1 VTAIYPRYGPKD
13 GGSFIQV
20 WGENFLNFGDNTRC
34 NFGSKSVQAHFISNT
49 FITCMSPFSDVVEKA
64 IPFSVSMNK
73 QQNSKEKIDYWYYNW
88 PQVVELVPNY
98 GPNSGGN
105 RVIIKGNNFM
115 PFNFT
120 EDIDNSNDTF
130 CIFEGIGKVRAY
142 ALNST
147 KVYCEAPPNYVTE
160 KTTVEVT
167 LNNQQYTDDNIP
179 YFYYKPPQVFDADPR
194 EGPTRGGTEVVIFGA
209 KFQQGKN
216 ITCKFGAK
224 TTRGVFIDSNR
235 ISCVS
240 PPVERAGYVPLSIA
254 YEGEKYDSETIKYLY
269 YDTPELR
276 SFYPT
281 CGPIT
286 GYTQITIEGKNFLD
300 MGFGKAKC
308 IFNNTY
314 VMNATIMDSDV
325 IKCDSPPLP
334 EGMFISNG
342 TQAPWYNISI
352 SLNGRENAAV
362 KGHFTYYVDP
372 IFRSITP
379 NLGPL
384 SGGTLSKIEGT
395 GFA

>member
-1 VTAIYPRYGPKD
+1 
-13 GGSFIQV
+13 
-20 WGENFLNFGDNTRC
+20 
-34 NFGSKSVQAHFISNT
+34 
-49 FITCMSPFSDVVEKA
+49 
-64 IPFSVSMNK
+64 
-73 QQNSKEKIDYWYYNW
+73 
-88 PQVVELVPNY
+88 VVELVPNY

-105 RVIIKGNNFM
+105 RVIVKGNNFM

-120 EDIDNSNDTF
+120 DDIDNSNDTF

-160 KTTVEVT
+160 RTNVEVT

-194 EGPTRGGTEVVIFGA
+194 EGPTRGGTEVVVFGA

-224 TTRGVFIDSNR
+224 TTRGTYIDSNR

-254 YEGEKYDSETIKYLY
+254 YEGEKYDSDTIKYLY
-269 YDTPELR
+269 YDTPELK

-281 CGPIT
+281 CGPVT

-314 VMNATIMDSDV
+314 VMNATIMDSET
-325 IKCDSPPLP
+325 IKCDSPALP

-352 SLNGRENAAV
+352 TLNGRENAPV
-362 KGHFTYYVDP
+362 KGSFSYYIDP
-372 IFRSITP
+372 IFKSITP

-384 SGGTLSKIEGT
+384 LGGTVSKIEGT
-395 GFA
+395 GFAQDGVCNVTVRYGALTQKP

>member
-1 VTAIYPRYGPKD
+1 
-13 GGSFIQV
+13 
-20 WGENFLNFGDNTRC
+20 
-34 NFGSKSVQAHFISNT
+34 
-49 FITCMSPFSDVVEKA
+49 
-64 IPFSVSMNK
+64 
-73 QQNSKEKIDYWYYNW
+73 
-88 PQVVELVPNY
+88 
-98 GPNSGGN
+98 
-105 RVIIKGNNFM
+105 M

-160 KTTVEVT
+160 KTNIEVT

-194 EGPTRGGTEVVIFGA
+194 EGPTRGGTEVIIFGS

-224 TTRGVFIDSNR
+224 TTRGVFIDTNR
-235 ISCVS
+235 ISCLS
-240 PPVERAGYVPLSIA
+240 PPVERAGFVPLSIA
-254 YEGEKYDSETIKYLY
+254 YEGEKYDSDTIKYLY
-269 YDTPELR
+269 YDTPELK

-281 CGPIT
+281 CGPVT

-314 VMNATIMDSDV
+314 VMNATIMDSEV

-334 EGMFISNG
+334 EGMFISNS

-352 SLNGRENAAV
+352 TLNGRENSAV
-362 KGHFTYYVDP
+362 KGRFTYYIDP
-372 IFRSITP
+372 IFKSISP
-379 NLGPL
+379 NLGPI
-384 SGGTLSKIEGT
+384 SGGTVSKIEGT
-395 GFA
+395 GFAQDGVCNVTVRYGALTRKPTAQVIDTEITVTSPEVDVPDAVVVSVSLNGQQFVKDYTLHFRDQENTFTYF